1 MGTHRA
7 RAIQGPRGRV
17 PERQAQEEPEA
28 RRVPELKRQA
38 QSQAAQQ
45 ARREQ
50 GQQERV
56 RE

>member
-1 MGTHRA
+1 MGTHRT

-45 ARREQ
+45 ARR
-50 GQQERV
+50 
-56 RE
+56 